1 MGFNYAREKTKFETE
16 WKKKAMLYRSAGMSE
31 DSIQILRDDAW
42 NEFKSDRNYALH
54 TQELP
59 EDQRIN
65 TSYFLSLTITASE
78 EELTGRYDW
87 IETLN
92 NSAMVHKLRQ
102 LDINKLEMLTLVS
115 QDGLTQE
122 EAAIRMGIPYRT
134 FKYQWS
140 RLKKYLKNF

>member
-1 MGFNYAREKTKFETE
+1 
-16 WKKKAMLYRSAGMSE
+16 MLYRSAGMSE

-65 TSYFLSLTITASE
+65 TSYYLSLTINASE

-92 NSAMVHKLRQ
+92 NPSMVHKLRQ
-102 LDINKLEMLTLVS
+102 LNINKLEMLTLIS

>member
-1 MGFNYAREKTKFETE
+1 MGFNYAREKAKFEAE
-16 WKKKAMLYRSAGMSE
+16 WKKKADLYRSAGMSE
-31 DSIQILRDDAW
+31 ESIQILRNDAW

-92 NSAMVHKLRQ
+92 NPLMVHKLRQ

-140 RLKKYLKNF
+140 RLKNI